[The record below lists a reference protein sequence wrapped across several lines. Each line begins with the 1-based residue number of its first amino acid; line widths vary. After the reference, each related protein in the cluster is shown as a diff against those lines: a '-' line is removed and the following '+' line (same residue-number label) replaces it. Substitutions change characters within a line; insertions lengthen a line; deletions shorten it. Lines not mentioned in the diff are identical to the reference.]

1 MAPTSP
7 TPRRTPTGRRRG
19 RPPGTTNA
27 ARAARQASLAAAA
40 AASEPPPKR
49 RRYVPGGPGGGGRY
63 LDADAIQ
70 TPDTA
75 RSNAGSRS
83 RTSGAA
89 RLALNG
95 GSPLPPRRER
105 STRARTAANE
115 DSDEMRWGSAAAMAA
130 SVKQAEDYK
139 PREERS
145 WEEFH
150 PNLDIELP
158 FVIFAADDVDGV
170 VAQEAPN
177 TPALDAPPPT
187 TPHLDSMTPSKSVNP
202 ASTGNT
208 PNPQATRSAEAD
220 ADDSAAGTP
229 SRRPRRSTRE
239 VVSFYNIRPLEFA
252 PTPRT
257 PKILPI
263 QNQTPKERLDL
274 KLPSYRKTNRIE
286 LFESKTF
293 GQARYVDKAMSNVGY
308 QESDNFIRSERTLIK
323 ATDGNAD
330 DEFDQF
336 SVAAGDD
343 HVQQSRL
350 GRVEYDMDEQDDM
363 WLEQYN
369 AQRKQNELE
378 AITREVF
385 EITMTK
391 IEKEW
396 HALER
401 RIPKP
406 NPKPPQTHRPR
417 SSSAVAVNG
426 EPHGGEEPDSKC
438 AICDDGDCENTN
450 AIVFCD
456 GCNLAVHQE
465 CYGVP
470 FIPEGQ
476 WLCRKCQLCGRGIP
490 TCIFCPNTDGAF
502 KQTNSSKWAHLL
514 CAMWIPEV
522 SLGNHTFMEPVMDVE
537 KVPKTRWKLTC
548 YICRQRMGA
557 CIQCGNKNCYQ
568 AFHVTCARRARL
580 FLKMKTVQGTL
591 AVLDGSM
598 VLKAFCDKHCP
609 PDHAQ
614 EYQVHQA
621 TRAAKKFYKRNM
633 RGRIWADNQ
642 AMANV
647 IAAQHRTAITD
658 HPPDESQMT
667 GAKNLAILGDK
678 KKGQAPKNLWKLP
691 SGAPIIPQ
699 VVFDIV
705 EASIQRFPFRK
716 RKDYLS
722 EACRYWTLKREAR
735 RGAALLKRLQL
746 QMESFSSMELTRRNF
761 AAMGPSGKARLARR
775 IEFAQGVIHELEQ
788 LKVLAEEIVQRE
800 QLKLD
805 AAELEQDFVDECYFP
820 TAKLLVPVVEK
831 AIALD
836 KGLFT
841 DGLADLQASIEK
853 RVYVNVLGFA
863 QDLGDVIS
871 NGILTIPKN
880 LESAPHGSR
889 GIEEEEAAPAPVAD
903 INSHNTSTMAAQF
916 ADIRERRKL
925 GKRILKAVQPLLETS
940 LQVESEIS
948 TKPSEGLQKE
958 LEALIDASIDIG
970 RQVNGT
976 AHGVPDDG
984 AEDTIMLDAPDPS
997 SEPHATVKSEPL
1009 AGESGITSNDGDV
1022 MDTAENDDDD
1032 EEEEEEDDDDDDDDD
1047 DDNDGEGREEGDSI
1061 EVNTVGLGIMTNRP
1075 AVGLG
1080 ITQEM
1085 AVKTARVNSVITSE
1099 TPPNSTGSF
1108 VVMAAPSQE
1117 GPPTPPQSNGSLG
1130 NEPSDPLSEGGV
1142 LWYLRA
1148 LEPHGTSILEEH
1160 WAAGRDAVRTLSE
1173 DLTDL
1178 DDEDFKD
1185 LGIDMG
1191 DTVTAAVMDAE
1202 EPKDNSGSNSAKSKA
1217 SRLRKRRA
1225 STRRR

>member
-40 AASEPPPKR
+40 AAAEPPPKR

-75 RSNAGSRS
+75 RSNAAPRS

-115 DSDEMRWGSAAAMAA
+115 DSDEVRWGSAAAMAA

-170 VAQEAPN
+170 IAQEAPN
-177 TPALDAPPPT
+177 TPALDAPPPA
-187 TPHLDSMTPSKSVNP
+187 TPHLESMTPSKSVNP

-208 PNPQATRSAEAD
+208 PNPQATRSAEAEG
-220 ADDSAAGTP
+220 DDNSAAGTP

-239 VVSFYNIRPLEFA
+239 VVSFYNIRPFEFA

-330 DEFDQF
+330 DEFEQF

-343 HVQQSRL
+343 HVHQSRL

-490 TCIFCPNTDGAF
+490 VRAPIYLDNHHFDLISNSLRRAYFAPI
-502 KQTNSSKWAHLL
+502 QTVHSSKR
-514 CAMWIPEV
+514 IRPN
-522 SLGNHTFMEPVMDVE
+522 GP
-537 KVPKTRWKLTC
+537 
-548 YICRQRMGA
+548 ICFA
-557 CIQCGNKNCYQ
+557 PCG
-568 AFHVTCARRARL
+568 
-580 FLKMKTVQGTL
+580 FLKSLWETTRSWSLSWMSKRFPRP
-591 AVLDGSM
+591 DGS
-598 VLKAFCDKHCP
+598 
-609 PDHAQ
+609 
-614 EYQVHQA
+614 
-621 TRAAKKFYKRNM
+621 
-633 RGRIWADNQ
+633 
-642 AMANV
+642 
-647 IAAQHRTAITD
+647 
-658 HPPDESQMT
+658 
-667 GAKNLAILGDK
+667 
-678 KKGQAPKNLWKLP
+678 
-691 SGAPIIPQ
+691 
-699 VVFDIV
+699 
-705 EASIQRFPFRK
+705 
-716 RKDYLS
+716 
-722 EACRYWTLKREAR
+722 
-735 RGAALLKRLQL
+735 
-746 QMESFSSMELTRRNF
+746 
-761 AAMGPSGKARLARR
+761 
-775 IEFAQGVIHELEQ
+775 
-788 LKVLAEEIVQRE
+788 
-800 QLKLD
+800 
-805 AAELEQDFVDECYFP
+805 
-820 TAKLLVPVVEK
+820 
-831 AIALD
+831 
-836 KGLFT
+836 
-841 DGLADLQASIEK
+841 
-853 RVYVNVLGFA
+853 
-863 QDLGDVIS
+863 
-871 NGILTIPKN
+871 
-880 LESAPHGSR
+880 
-889 GIEEEEAAPAPVAD
+889 
-903 INSHNTSTMAAQF
+903 
-916 ADIRERRKL
+916 
-925 GKRILKAVQPLLETS
+925 
-940 LQVESEIS
+940 
-948 TKPSEGLQKE
+948 
-958 LEALIDASIDIG
+958 
-970 RQVNGT
+970 
-976 AHGVPDDG
+976 
-984 AEDTIMLDAPDPS
+984 
-997 SEPHATVKSEPL
+997 
-1009 AGESGITSNDGDV
+1009 
-1022 MDTAENDDDD
+1022 
-1032 EEEEEEDDDDDDDDD
+1032 
-1047 DDNDGEGREEGDSI
+1047 
-1061 EVNTVGLGIMTNRP
+1061 
-1075 AVGLG
+1075 
-1080 ITQEM
+1080 
-1085 AVKTARVNSVITSE
+1085 
-1099 TPPNSTGSF
+1099 
-1108 VVMAAPSQE
+1108 
-1117 GPPTPPQSNGSLG
+1117 
-1130 NEPSDPLSEGGV
+1130 
-1142 LWYLRA
+1142 
-1148 LEPHGTSILEEH
+1148 
-1160 WAAGRDAVRTLSE
+1160 
-1173 DLTDL
+1173 
-1178 DDEDFKD
+1178 
-1185 LGIDMG
+1185 
-1191 DTVTAAVMDAE
+1191 
-1202 EPKDNSGSNSAKSKA
+1202 
-1217 SRLRKRRA
+1217 
-1225 STRRR
+1225 

>member
-1 MAPTSP
+1 M
-7 TPRRTPTGRRRG
+7 
-19 RPPGTTNA
+19 
-27 ARAARQASLAAAA
+27 
-40 AASEPPPKR
+40 
-49 RRYVPGGPGGGGRY
+49 
-63 LDADAIQ
+63 
-70 TPDTA
+70 
-75 RSNAGSRS
+75 
-83 RTSGAA
+83 
-89 RLALNG
+89 
-95 GSPLPPRRER
+95 PPRRER
-105 STRARTAANE
+105 STRARAAANE
-115 DSDEMRWGSAAAMAA
+115 DSDEMRWGTAAAMAA

-150 PNLDIELP
+150 PNLDIDLP
-158 FVIFAADDVDGV
+158 FVIFAAHDVDGV
-170 VAQEAPN
+170 TVHEAPN
-177 TPALDAPPPT
+177 TPAVDAPLPA
-187 TPHLDSMTPSKSVNP
+187 TPHLDSMTPSKPVNP

-208 PNPQATRSAEAD
+208 PNPQAARGPD
-220 ADDSAAGTP
+220 GDIDDSAVGTP
-229 SRRPRRSTRE
+229 SSRRPRRSTRE
-239 VVSFYNIRPLEFA
+239 VVSFYNVRPLDLA
-252 PTPRT
+252 PTPKT

-274 KLPSYRKTNRIE
+274 KLPSYRRTNRIE

-323 ATDGNAD
+323 ATDSNAD
-330 DEFDQF
+330 DEFEQY

-343 HVQQSRL
+343 HGHQSRL

-369 AQRKQNELE
+369 AQRKANELQ
-378 AITREVF
+378 AITREIF

-426 EPHGGEEPDSKC
+426 ETHGGEEPDSKC

-614 EYQVHQA
+614 ENQVHQA
-621 TRAAKKFYKRNM
+621 TRAAKKFFKRNM

-647 IAAQHRTAITD
+647 IAAQHRTAITE

-678 KKGQAPKNLWKLP
+678 KKGQPPKNLWKLP

-705 EASIQRFPFRK
+705 EASIQRFSFGK
-716 RKDYLS
+716 RKDFLS

-775 IEFAQGVIHELEQ
+775 IEFAQGIIHELEQ
-788 LKVLAEEIVQRE
+788 LRSIANDIVQRE
-800 QLKLD
+800 QLKLE

-831 AIALD
+831 AISLD

-841 DGLADLQASIEK
+841 AGLNELQASVDK
-853 RVYVNVLGFA
+853 RVYVNTLSFA

-871 NGILTIPKN
+871 KGILNPPE
-880 LESAPHGSR
+880 LSGSSQR
-889 GIEEEEAAPAPVAD
+889 ASGEGEGEAGTDNNGA
-903 INSHNTSTMAAQF
+903 NTSSNSAAMSTF
-916 ADIRERRKL
+916 SDIRERRKL
-925 GKRILKAVQPLLETS
+925 GKRILKAVQPLLEAS

-948 TKPSEGLQKE
+948 TKPSEGLQRE
-958 LEALIDASIDIG
+958 LEALLEASTDIG
-970 RQVNGT
+970 RQSNAMGHLGNDP
-976 AHGVPDDG
+976 A

-997 SEPHATVKSEPL
+997 TEAQPSIKSESL
-1009 AGESGITSNDGDV
+1009 AGGSVIVSNGGDM
-1022 MDTAENDDDD
+1022 MDTGEN
-1032 EEEEEEDDDDDDDDD
+1032 EDD
-1047 DDNDGEGREEGDSI
+1047 GEDSGRVVEKEEEGDSI
-1061 EVNTVGLGIMTNRP
+1061 EVNTVGLGIMTGRSSG
-1075 AVGLG
+1075 GLG
-1080 ITQEM
+1080 ISTKM
-1085 AVKTARVNSVITSE
+1085 NIKSARVNSTAVSSE
-1099 TPPNSTGSF
+1099 TPPNSTSSY
-1108 VVMAAPSQE
+1108 VVMSRPSQD

-1130 NEPSDPLSEGGV
+1130 NESADPLSEGGV
-1142 LWYLRA
+1142 LWYLKA

-1173 DLTDL
+1173 ELTDL

-1185 LGIDMG
+1185 LGIDI
-1191 DTVTAAVMDAE
+1191 DDAVAAAVMDTE
-1202 EPKDNSGSNSAKSKA
+1202 EPKGASSGGSAKNKA
-1217 SRLRKRRA
+1217 SRIKKRRA
-1225 STRRR
+1225 TRRR

>member
-1 MAPTSP
+1 MAPASP

-19 RPPGTTNA
+19 RPPGSTNA

-40 AASEPPPKR
+40 AAASEPPQKR

-63 LDADAIQ
+63 LDTDAIP

-75 RSNAGSRS
+75 RATTGSRS
-83 RTSGAA
+83 RTSAA

-95 GSPLPPRRER
+95 ASPSVPPRRER
-105 STRARTAANE
+105 STRARAAANE

-150 PNLDIELP
+150 PNLDIDLP
-158 FVIFAADDVDGV
+158 FVIFSAHDVDGV
-170 VAQEAPN
+170 AVHEAPN
-177 TPALDAPPPT
+177 TPAVDAPPPT
-187 TPHLDSMTPSKSVNP
+187 TPHLDSVTPSKPVNP

-208 PNPQATRSAEAD
+208 PNPQAARGPEGD
-220 ADDSAAGTP
+220 VDDSAAGTP
-229 SRRPRRSTRE
+229 SSRRPRRSTRD
-239 VVSFYNIRPLEFA
+239 VVSFYNVRPLDFA
-252 PTPRT
+252 PTPKT

-323 ATDGNAD
+323 ATDSNAD
-330 DEFDQF
+330 DEFEQF
-336 SVAAGDD
+336 SVAASDD
-343 HVQQSRL
+343 HGHQSRL

-369 AQRKQNELE
+369 AQRRANELQ
-378 AITREVF
+378 AITREIF

-426 EPHGGEEPDSKC
+426 ETHGGEEPDSKC

-614 EYQVHQA
+614 ENQVHQA

-647 IAAQHRTAITD
+647 IAAQHRTAITE

-678 KKGQAPKNLWKLP
+678 KKGQPPKNLWKLP

-705 EASIQRFPFRK
+705 EASIQRFSFGK
-716 RKDYLS
+716 RKDFLS

-775 IEFAQGVIHELEQ
+775 IEFAQGIIHELEQ
-788 LKVLAEEIVQRE
+788 LKSIADDIVQRE
-800 QLKLD
+800 QLKLE

-831 AIALD
+831 AISLD

-841 DGLADLQASIEK
+841 AGLTELQASIEK
-853 RVYVNVLGFA
+853 RVYVNTLCFA

-871 NGILTIPKN
+871 KGILNPPELSDPTQR
-880 LESAPHGSR
+880 APGD
-889 GIEEEEAAPAPVAD
+889 GEAGNDSNGA
-903 INSHNTSTMAAQF
+903 NTSANSIAVSTF
-916 ADIRERRKL
+916 SDIRERRKL
-925 GKRILKAVQPLLETS
+925 GKRILKAVQPLLEAS

-948 TKPSEGLQKE
+948 TKPSEGLQRE
-958 LEALIDASIDIG
+958 LEALLEASTDIG
-970 RQVNGT
+970 RQPNAMGHMAT
-976 AHGVPDDG
+976 DSA

-997 SEPHATVKSEPL
+997 SEVHPSIKSESL
-1009 AGESGITSNDGDV
+1009 AGGSLVVSNGGHV
-1022 MDTAENDDDD
+1022 MDTAENEDEKDDHDRVA
-1032 EEEEEEDDDDDDDDD
+1032 E
-1047 DDNDGEGREEGDSI
+1047 EEGDSI
-1061 EVNTVGLGIMTNRP
+1061 EVKTVGLGIMTGRSSG
-1075 AVGLG
+1075 GLG
-1080 ITQEM
+1080 ITTEM
-1085 AVKTARVNSVITSE
+1085 NIKTARVNSAAISSE
-1099 TPPNSTGSF
+1099 TPPNSTSSY
-1108 VVMAAPSQE
+1108 VVMSRPSQD

-1130 NEPSDPLSEGGV
+1130 NESADPLSEGGV
-1142 LWYLRA
+1142 LWYLKA

-1173 DLTDL
+1173 ELTDL

-1185 LGIDMG
+1185 LGIDI
-1191 DTVTAAVMDAE
+1191 DDAVAAAVMDTE
-1202 EPKDNSGSNSAKSKA
+1202 EPKSVSSGGSAKNKA
-1217 SRLRKRRA
+1217 SRIKKRRA
-1225 STRRR
+1225 TRRR

>member
-1 MAPTSP
+1 MKPFL
-7 TPRRTPTGRRRG
+7 RRPLDLRLGVCVWM
-19 RPPGTTNA
+19 GTEM
-27 ARAARQASLAAAA
+27 RLIAARQASLAAAA
-40 AASEPPPKR
+40 ASEPPQKR

-63 LDADAIQ
+63 LDADSIQ
-70 TPDTA
+70 TPETT
-75 RSNAGSRS
+75 RTTTGPRS
-83 RTSGAA
+83 RTSTA

-95 GSPLPPRRER
+95 ASPSMPPRRER
-105 STRARTAANE
+105 STRARAAANE

-150 PNLDIELP
+150 PNLDIDLP
-158 FVIFAADDVDGV
+158 FVIFSAHDVDGV
-170 VAQEAPN
+170 AVHEAPN
-177 TPALDAPPPT
+177 MPAVDAPLPA
-187 TPHLDSMTPSKSVNP
+187 TPHLDSMTPSKPVNP

-208 PNPQATRSAEAD
+208 PNPQASARGPEGD
-220 ADDSAAGTP
+220 VDDSAAGTP
-229 SRRPRRSTRE
+229 SSRRPRRSTRE
-239 VVSFYNIRPLEFA
+239 VVSFYNVRPLDFA
-252 PTPRT
+252 PTPKT

-323 ATDGNAD
+323 ATDSNAD
-330 DEFDQF
+330 DEFEQF

-343 HVQQSRL
+343 HGHQSRL

-369 AQRKQNELE
+369 AQRKANELQ
-378 AITREVF
+378 AITREIF

-426 EPHGGEEPDSKC
+426 ETHGGEEPDSKC

-614 EYQVHQA
+614 ENQVHQA

-647 IAAQHRTAITD
+647 IAAQHRTAITE

-678 KKGQAPKNLWKLP
+678 KKGQPPKNLWKLP

-705 EASIQRFPFRK
+705 EASIQRFSFGK
-716 RKDYLS
+716 RKDFLS

-775 IEFAQGVIHELEQ
+775 IEFAQGLIHELEQ
-788 LKVLAEEIVQRE
+788 LKSIAADIVQRE
-800 QLKLD
+800 QLKLE

-831 AIALD
+831 AISLD

-841 DGLADLQASIEK
+841 AGLTELQASVDK
-853 RVYVNVLGFA
+853 RVYVNTLSFA

-871 NGILTIPKN
+871 KGILNPPELSDSTQHASG
-880 LESAPHGSR
+880 EG
-889 GIEEEEAAPAPVAD
+889 EAGNDNNGA
-903 INSHNTSTMAAQF
+903 NTSTTSIAVSTF
-916 ADIRERRKL
+916 SDIRERRKL
-925 GKRILKAVQPLLETS
+925 GKRILKAVQPLLEAS

-948 TKPSEGLQKE
+948 TKPSEGLQRE
-958 LEALIDASIDIG
+958 LETLLEASTDIG
-970 RQVNGT
+970 RQPNSIGHP
-976 AHGVPDDG
+976 ANDSA
-984 AEDTIMLDAPDPS
+984 AEDTVMLDAPDPS
-997 SEPHATVKSEPL
+997 AEAHASIKSESL
-1009 AGESGITSNDGDV
+1009 AGGSVIVSNSGDL
-1022 MDTAENDDDD
+1022 MDTAGNEDD
-1032 EEEEEEDDDDDDDDD
+1032 E
-1047 DDNDGEGREEGDSI
+1047 DDNGRAVEEEGDSI
-1061 EVNTVGLGIMTNRP
+1061 EVNTVGLGIMTGRSS
-1075 AVGLG
+1075 AGGLG
-1080 ITQEM
+1080 ITTEM
-1085 AVKTARVNSVITSE
+1085 NLKSARVNPVAAISSE
-1099 TPPNSTGSF
+1099 TPPNSTSSY
-1108 VVMAAPSQE
+1108 VVMTRPSQD

-1130 NEPSDPLSEGGV
+1130 NESADPLSEGGV
-1142 LWYLRA
+1142 LWYLKA

-1173 DLTDL
+1173 ELTDL

-1185 LGIDMG
+1185 LGIDI
-1191 DTVTAAVMDAE
+1191 DDAVAAAVMDTE
-1202 EPKDNSGSNSAKSKA
+1202 EPNKGASSGGSAKNKA
-1217 SRLRKRRA
+1217 SRIKKRRA
-1225 STRRR
+1225 TRRR